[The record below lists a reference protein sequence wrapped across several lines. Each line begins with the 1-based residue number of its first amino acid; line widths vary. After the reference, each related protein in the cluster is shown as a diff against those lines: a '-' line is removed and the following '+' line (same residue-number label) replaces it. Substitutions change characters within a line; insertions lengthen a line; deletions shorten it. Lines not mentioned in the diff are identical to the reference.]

1 MARISFSPIG
11 IRRLSE
17 IVEHRIKD
25 SILKGEIKPGQRL
38 PTEKELAKQFGV
50 SVVTAREALRAL
62 EIVGYIERNKGKGRG
77 IVVKELQSDPA
88 KMALYEFLRSKQF
101 TLRDICELRRIVEPS
116 GARLAASHMTSQ
128 GVAGL
133 ERNIKYCERKIKK
146 TEHTFSEREFID
158 IRTKN
163 VEFHRLIAEA
173 THNPVLA
180 LTMEYAVDFVFE
192 FTRNLAPDIQYS
204 IQQTREHRKI
214 LTWLRNGQAETAEK
228 EMLSHLEKAEAY
240 FVAKAGLV

>member
-1 MARISFSPIG
+1 MAGISFSPIG

-25 SILKGEIKPGQRL
+25 SIMKGEIKPGQKL
-38 PTEKELAKQFGV
+38 PTEKDLAKQFGV
-50 SVVTAREALRAL
+50 SLVTAREALRAL

-88 KMALYEFLRSKQF
+88 KMALYEFLRSKKF

-116 GARLAASHMTSQ
+116 GARLAASQMTSQ
-128 GVAGL
+128 GVEGL
-133 ERNIKYCERKIKK
+133 EKNIKYCEKKIK
-146 TEHTFSEREFID
+146 TAEQTFSEKEFID
-158 IRTKN
+158 IRRKN
-163 VEFHRLIAEA
+163 VQFHRLIAEA
-173 THNPVLA
+173 THNPILA
-180 LTMEYAVDFVFE
+180 LTIEYAVDFLFE
-192 FTRNLAPDIQYS
+192 FTGNLAPDIQYS

-214 LTWLRNGQAETAEK
+214 FTQLRNGHAEGAEK

-240 FVAKAGLV
+240 FIAKASLI

>member
-17 IVEHRIKD
+17 IVEHRIRD

-38 PTEKELAKQFGV
+38 PTERELAKQFGV

-88 KMALYEFLRSKQF
+88 KMALYEFLRSKKF
-101 TLRDICELRRIVEPS
+101 TLRDVCELRRIIEPS
-116 GARLAASHMTSQ
+116 AARLAASKMTLQ
-128 GVAGL
+128 GAASL
-133 ERNIKYCERKIKK
+133 EKNIKYCETKIKK
-146 TEHTFSEREFID
+146 AEQTFSEKEFID
-158 IRTKN
+158 IKEKN
-163 VEFHRLIAEA
+163 VEFHRIIAEA

-180 LTMEYAVDFVFE
+180 LTIEYAVDFLFE
-192 FTRNLAPDIQYS
+192 FTRNLTPDIQYS

-214 LTWLRNGQAETAEK
+214 FTWLRNGHTEGAEK
-228 EMLSHLEKAEAY
+228 EMISHLEEAEAY
-240 FVAKAGLV
+240 FTAKASLF